1 MGMLDNPVT
10 GPLERYLD
18 LLARRQELIV
28 SNMANVDTPNYRTR
42 DIDFAGELRRAA
54 ATLDGSDPPPQVL
67 EVQGLVERPDGNN
80 VSMDR
85 EGMLL
90 AETQLEFRMGTALL
104 KHTFQGLMSVIKEGG
119 TSS

>member
-1 MGMLDNPVT
+1 MAMLDNPVT

-18 LLARRQELIV
+18 LLAKRHELIV
-28 SNMANVDTPNYRTR
+28 SNMANVDTPHYRTR
-42 DIDFAGELRRAA
+42 DIDFQGELRRASSS
-54 ATLDGSDPPPQVL
+54 LEESDPQPRVV
-67 EVQGLVERPDGNN
+67 EVPGLVERPDGNN

-90 AETQLEFRMGTALL
+90 AQTQLEFKMGTALL

-119 TSS
+119 TNT